1 MDFYIRPSRPEDA
14 AEVAAIR
21 VMPGVMENIFSIP
34 SEQAAQM
41 KEYYRNLGPNQH
53 EFTAVL
59 RKEDGQEQVIGAA
72 GLSVGNGRGRHC
84 SEIGMMVHPQYQNQ
98 KVGRALMEVLLD
110 LADNWLM
117 LIRIELSVFTD
128 NAAAIHLYEKFGF
141 QKEGVKRMAGVRAGK
156 YEDLCIMGR
165 IRPGSSAEDV

>member
-53 EFTAVL
+53 EFTDVL

-98 KVGRALMEVLLD
+98 KVGRALMEALLD
-110 LADNWLM
+110 LAA
-117 LIRIELSVFTD
+117 T
-128 NAAAIHLYEKFGF
+128 G
-141 QKEGVKRMAGVRAGK
+141 
-156 YEDLCIMGR
+156 
-165 IRPGSSAEDV
+165 

>member
-72 GLSVGNGRGRHC
+72 GQRTRPALQRDRHDGPSPV
-84 SEIGMMVHPQYQNQ
+84 SESKGGPC
-98 KVGRALMEVLLD
+98 
-110 LADNWLM
+110 ADGSPPRSCRNWLM